1 MVSCD
6 HIVSQLER
14 ITISSMIAQFINRF
28 VSHRCLLQE
37 SASDL
42 IHDIISSN
50 HWLIR
55 EDSID
60 IISNKVEQ

>member
-1 MVSCD
+1 
-6 HIVSQLER
+6 
-14 ITISSMIAQFINRF
+14 MIAKFINRF

-37 SASDL
+37 RAVGL

-60 IISNKVEQ
+60 NDFICQLSKFLSTVI